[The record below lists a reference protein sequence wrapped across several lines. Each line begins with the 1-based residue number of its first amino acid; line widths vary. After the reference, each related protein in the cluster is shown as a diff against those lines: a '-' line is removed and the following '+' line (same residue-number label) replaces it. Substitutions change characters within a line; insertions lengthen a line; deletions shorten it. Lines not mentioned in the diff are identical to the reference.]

1 MTQPKPCAIIQQHL
15 DGCAASIRKNKAMP
29 AEWVKIKL
37 ATTNGSIAVDPFP
50 EVDGLASQI
59 NFMCIGDGQH
69 VRYALKNALNNSENR
84 SVQIWIFISMP
95 SGLYTSTTD
104 VVVLN
109 DSAGL

>member
-1 MTQPKPCAIIQQHL
+1 MST
-15 DGCAASIRKNKAMP
+15 
-29 AEWVKIKL
+29 EWVKIKL
-37 ATTNGSIAVDPFP
+37 ATTNGGIAVDPSP

-59 NFMCIGDGQH
+59 DFMILGDGQH

-84 SVQIWIFISMP
+84 SVQICIFISIP

>member
-1 MTQPKPCAIIQQHL
+1 MST
-15 DGCAASIRKNKAMP
+15 
-29 AEWVKIKL
+29 EWVKIKL
-37 ATTNGSIAVDPFP
+37 ATTNGSIAIDPFP

-59 NFMCIGDGQH
+59 NFMCISDGQH

-84 SVQIWIFISMP
+84 SVQICIFISIP